1 MKKEEKYNT
10 KRSISEWEELAE
22 RYFDALTTLHEEEEL
37 REFLGTPQAS
47 SPRFDEIKAV
57 MGYFVTRK
65 AKNKNNKRRGNAIK
79 WSAAAIVA
87 AIIST
92 ALWHSVPQPT
102 HDVCIAYI
110 DGKEFTD
117 EAIVLQ
123 QMQHTM
129 QTMSNTIESNSIE
142 KQLNNIFS
150 TK

>member
-22 RYFDALTTLHEEEEL
+22 RYFDALTTLREEEEL
-37 REFLGTPQAS
+37 REFLGSPQAS

-57 MGYFVTRK
+57 MGYFATRK
-65 AKNKNNKRRGNAIK
+65 ATNRKRKGNAIK
-79 WSAAAIVA
+79 WSAAATVA

-92 ALWHSVPQPT
+92 TLWYSAPQPT

-123 QMQHTM
+123 QMQRTM
-129 QTMSNTIESNSIE
+129 QTMSNTIESNSVE